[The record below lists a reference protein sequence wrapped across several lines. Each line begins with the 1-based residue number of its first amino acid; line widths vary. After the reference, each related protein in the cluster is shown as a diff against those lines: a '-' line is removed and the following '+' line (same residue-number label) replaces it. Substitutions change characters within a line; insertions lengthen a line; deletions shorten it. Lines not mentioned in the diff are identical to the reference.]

1 MRMRRL
7 AEGLAWPEG
16 PAVLPDGRIA
26 FVETYRSQVS
36 VYEAGQPVRR
46 LAYTGGGPNATVTGP
61 DGALY
66 VTQNG
71 GVVGPW
77 RAEDTRP
84 PSIQRIDPSGTVEE
98 LVTEVNGVKLAAPN
112 DLVFGADGRLYFTD
126 PGGPFDPEHRP
137 DPGHVFAVTLDGA
150 GEVIA
155 GLPPVYPNGIAAEP
169 DGSIV
174 WAESYTRVLRR
185 RRPDGRVREVHRFAD
200 EAAVPDGFKIAPDGR
215 FYVATV
221 TSGGVHILTADGDP
235 AGFVPTGTTPTNCA
249 IDGSSLIVTDG
260 GRPGDT
266 EAATYGGA
274 LWLVGDLL
282 AAVSG

>member
-16 PAVLPDGRIA
+16 PVVLPGGRIA

-36 VYEAGQPVRR
+36 VYETGCPVRR
-46 LAYTGGGPNATVTGP
+46 LAYTGGGPNAVVTGP

-77 RAEDTRP
+77 RAEDIRA
-84 PSIQRIDPSGTVEE
+84 PSIQRIDPSGAVEE
-98 LVTEVNGVKLAAPN
+98 LVTEVEGTKLGAPN

-126 PGGPFDPEHRP
+126 PGGPFDPERRP
-137 DPGHVFAVTLDGA
+137 DPGRILAVMLDGA

-155 GLPPVYPNGIAAEP
+155 ELPPVYPNGIAAER

-185 RRPDGRVREVHRFAD
+185 RRPDSTVTEVHQFAD

-221 TSGGVHILTADGDP
+221 TSGGIHELTPDGDP
-235 AGFVPTGTTPTNCA
+235 AGFVPVGSTPTNCA
-249 IDGSSLIVTDG
+249 IDGTSLIITDG

-266 EAATYGGA
+266 EAASDGGV
-274 LWLVGDLL
+274 LWVIEDLVTEATG
-282 AAVSG
+282 

>member
-16 PAVLPDGRIA
+16 PVVLPGERIA

-36 VYEAGQPVRR
+36 VYETGRPVRR
-46 LAYTGGGPNATVTGP
+46 LAYTGGGPNAAVTGP
-61 DGALY
+61 DGAVY

-77 RAEDTRP
+77 RAEDTRA
-84 PSIQRIDPSGTVEE
+84 PSIQRIDATGAVEE
-98 LVTEVNGVKLAAPN
+98 LVTDVGGIKLGAPN

-137 DPGHVFAVTLDGA
+137 DPGRVLAVALDGA

-155 GLPPVYPNGIAAEP
+155 ELPPVYPNGIAAQP
-169 DGSIV
+169 DGGIV
-174 WAESYTRVLRR
+174 WAESYPRALQR
-185 RRPDGRVREVHRFAD
+185 RRPDGTVTEVHRFAD

-215 FYVATV
+215 YYVATV
-221 TSGGVHILTADGDP
+221 TSGGVHILTPDGDL
-235 AGFVPTGTTPTNCA
+235 AGFIPVGMTPTNCA
-249 IDGSSLIVTDG
+249 IDGSALIVTDG

-266 EAATYGGA
+266 QAASAGGV
-274 LWLVGDLL
+274 LWLIEDL
-282 AAVSG
+282 VTEDTG